1 MERKMERKKE
11 RKKVRKWKEN
21 QTSGRLQISGG
32 VISQGLRG
40 FLRPVVGFKVFAFF
54 NRNQTKNY

>member
-1 MERKMERKKE
+1 
-11 RKKVRKWKEN
+11 
-21 QTSGRLQISGG
+21 
-32 VISQGLRG
+32 LRG